1 MRSGV
6 DRYLTMSKIKLFIQ
20 AVYRFIAHDVW
31 RITETELTKNK
42 RLPFRIAKVII
53 ISVRRIEDDKL
64 AVRASALT
72 FSILFALVP
81 LLALFIAIGKGFGV
95 ENTIREWLEGALIAQ
110 KDLIPTIMNF
120 VERYLD
126 TAQGGVF
133 IGVGILILLITVV
146 NFFNQ
151 VERTFNSIWE
161 VKKSR
166 SILRQFTAYLSALF
180 FIPIF
185 IALSGGISIYFN
197 NLITELQLQNILT
210 PITRFGM
217 KFTPYLISWILFS
230 LLYIGIPNTKVN
242 MRSGVMAGI
251 IAGTAFQFFQNIYIA
266 GQVYLSRYDLVYGS
280 FAALPLLLLWL
291 QISCL
296 IVLLGAE
303 ISYASQNSQNYDY
316 EGDTKN
322 ISTRYKNFLI
332 LFLTYVI
339 IKRFE
344 TDDPPLEDGE
354 IASTYKL
361 PIRLVNAML
370 TELTDTKILTE
381 ILDEEKRTKCYQPA
395 MDINKITVKLLF
407 DRLDS
412 NGAELFLSNKNP
424 QLDMFWDKHIT
435 MNLSDLGNQSEILV
449 KDL

>member
-1 MRSGV
+1 
-6 DRYLTMSKIKLFIQ
+6 MSKITKFIQ
-20 AVYRFIAHDVW
+20 VVYRFIAHDVW
-31 RITETELTKNK
+31 RITEAELTKNK
-42 RLPFRIAKVII
+42 RLPFRVAKVII
-53 ISVRRIEDDKL
+53 ISVRRIGEDKL

-81 LLALFIAIGKGFGV
+81 LLALFVAIGKGFGV
-95 ENTIREWLEGALIAQ
+95 ENIIREWLENALIAQ

-126 TAQGGVF
+126 TAQGGLF

-197 NLITELQLQNILT
+197 NLISDLQLQNILT
-210 PITRFGM
+210 PFTRFGM
-217 KFTPYLISWILFS
+217 KFAPYLISWILFS
-230 LLYIGIPNTKVN
+230 LMYIGIPNTKVN
-242 MRSGVMAGI
+242 IRSGFMAGI

-332 LFLTYVI
+332 LFIAYII

-344 TDDPPLEDGE
+344 TNDPPLEDGE

-381 ILDEEKRTKCYQPA
+381 ILDEDKRTKSYQPA
-395 MDINKITVKLLF
+395 MDINQITVKLLF

-424 QLDMFWDKHIT
+424 QLDKFWDKHLT